1 LLRTTLVVAAIALAD
16 SLNPSTV
23 VPAVYLTF
31 SPSPTRQVLEFTAG
45 VFTAN
50 LVCGVLLLLGPGQL
64 LLDALPHPS
73 PHQRHL
79 LELAGGGVLIAV
91 ALAVWLA
98 RHRLAKAPVPGSGLR
113 KGSGFVAGAA
123 LMLAE
128 FPTAFPYFG
137 AIALIVGS
145 HASLPVQLL
154 MVAMFNLLFVAP
166 LIAIAVLVA
175 VLPGVRTTILE
186 PAAAWLTQRW
196 PKIFALLA
204 LALGVG
210 LVVAGSIGLTRD

>member
-1 LLRTTLVVAAIALAD
+1 LLRTALVVAAIALAD

-23 VPAVYLTF
+23 VPAVYLTV
-31 SPSPTRQVLEFTAG
+31 SPSPTRQVLEFTTG

-64 LLDALPHPS
+64 LLNALPHPS
-73 PHQRHL
+73 AHQRHL

-98 RHRLAKAPVPGSGLR
+98 RHRLAEAPVPGSRLR
-113 KGSGFVAGAA
+113 KGSGVVAGAA

-137 AIALIVGS
+137 AIALIVGT
-145 HASLPVQLL
+145 HASLPAQLL
-154 MVAMFNLLFVAP
+154 LVALFNLLFVAP
-166 LIAIAVLVA
+166 LIAIAVLIK
-175 VLPGVRTTILE
+175 VLPGVRTSVLE

-210 LVVAGSIGLTRD
+210 LVVAGSIGLAGD